1 MYDITG
7 SVLGILYNNTPYYF
21 MRNLQGD
28 VIGGTGG
35 TFVAPYYTDPMSL
48 SLPYHQLPNMCDPTM
63 YIVNQQI
70 TVISGQAAP
79 WFGQYGG
86 GTQYI
91 LPQTIQELINSGI
104 LSGF

>member
-1 MYDITG
+1 MYDFKN
-7 SVLGILYNNTPYYF
+7 VH
-21 MRNLQGD
+21 LQ
-28 VIGGTGG
+28 
-35 TFVAPYYTDPMSL
+35 S
-48 SLPYHQLPNMCDPTM
+48 
-63 YIVNQQI
+63 VNQQI
-70 TVISGQAAP
+70 TVISGQAAS